1 MRILIPIT
9 LLLIISC
16 STEKKNQQAVKRVE
30 ANVDLLNQVGEVY
43 RKLAPCAND
52 TVTAWVHD
60 STTVTNTIVK
70 TKTDTFT
77 KDGTK
82 YIFRLD
88 TAFFE
93 KTRYQ
98 TQTKIVVDR
107 EKENRL
113 TDSLNSQKVQLSY
126 YKGRNAELNEDKA
139 ALKKSNTK
147 LWWLVIAVVVAGVL
161 SHVFRSKIF
170 PIKLS

>member
-1 MRILIPIT
+1 MRLLIPIT
-9 LLLIISC
+9 LILLISC
-16 STEKKNQQAVKRVE
+16 SAPKKDQQAVKRVI

-43 RKLAPCAND
+43 RNLKPCAND
-52 TVTAWVHD
+52 TLTEWVHD
-60 STTVTNTIVK
+60 STTVTNTITK
-70 TKTDTFT
+70 TKVDTFI

-93 KTRYQ
+93 KTRWQ

-113 TDSLNSQKVQLSY
+113 TDSLNSQKIQLSF
-126 YKGRNAELNEDKA
+126 YKGRNAELNDQNTF
-139 ALKKSNTK
+139 LKRTIRN
-147 LWWLVIAVVVAGVL
+147 LWLVIVGLAVFTVL
-161 SHVFRSKIF
+161 SHVLRSKL
-170 PIKLS
+170 PIKLP